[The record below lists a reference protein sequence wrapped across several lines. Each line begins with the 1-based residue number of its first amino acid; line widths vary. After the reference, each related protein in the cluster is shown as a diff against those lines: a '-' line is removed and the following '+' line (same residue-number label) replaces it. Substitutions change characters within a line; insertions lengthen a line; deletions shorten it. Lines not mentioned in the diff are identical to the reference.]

1 MQSIPENAIVLVVDD
16 DPGLLLSIS
25 ATLASSGLPEP
36 AILSDSRQAMD
47 IIRSHN
53 FHLILLDLKMPF
65 VSGMALLEEIKTELP
80 HIECVIVT
88 ASDEASTAIQAM
100 RFGAYDYL
108 VKPLNTEKLIL
119 TVNRA
124 LERFNLRNELTLY
137 EKKQRF
143 SDLEHPQAFARVIA
157 RDESMALVFRQAE
170 VVAPTDY
177 NVFITGE
184 SGTGKELLASVIHD
198 LSNRARAP
206 FVAVNMASFNK
217 SLFEDEFFGHIKGA
231 YTDAFS
237 DKKGFFEQAK
247 GGTLFLDE
255 ITELEP
261 SLQAKVLRVI
271 EERELYRLG
280 STTVRNVDV
289 RIISA
294 SNRNI
299 EEEIRNKNFRADLFY
314 RLNMFNIKL
323 PPLRQRKEDILPL
336 ARHFLAVYAARNNK
350 PIQSIDTELAN
361 RLLQYDFPGNV
372 RELENIIAAAV
383 LLEPG
388 GVLQLASAPILQN
401 LPERRENR
409 RRDDLISLAEL
420 EKGHIT
426 RVLRAVGGNR
436 TQAARILGVNATT
449 VYRKIEKY
457 RISDELIQPNPAD
470 RP

>member
-1 MQSIPENAIVLVVDD
+1 MKSIPDNASILVIDD
-16 DPGLLLSIS
+16 DPGLLLSIQ
-25 ATLASSGLPEP
+25 ATLVSSGLPEP
-36 AILSDSRQAMD
+36 AIVSDSRQALD
-47 IIRSHN
+47 IIRSHR
-53 FHLILLDLKMPF
+53 FHLVFLDLKMPH
-65 VSGMALLEEIKTELP
+65 VSGMELLEAIKTEFP
-80 HIECVIVT
+80 SIECVIVT

-108 VKPLNTEKLIL
+108 VKPLNTDKLIL
-119 TVNRA
+119 TANRA

-143 SDLEHPQAFARVIA
+143 SDLQNPEAFTRMVAK
-157 RDESMALVFRQAE
+157 DESMALVFRQVE

-198 LSNRARAP
+198 LSNRSGAP
-206 FVAVNMASFNK
+206 FVAVNMASFSK
-217 SLFEDEFFGHIKGA
+217 FLFEDEFFGHIKGA
-231 YTDAFS
+231 YTDALS
-237 DKKGFFEQAK
+237 DKKGFFEQAQ

-255 ITELEP
+255 VTELEL

-280 STTVRNVDV
+280 STTLRNVDV

-294 SNRNI
+294 SNRDI
-299 EEEIRNKNFRADLFY
+299 QEEIRNKNFRADLFY

-323 PPLRQRKEDILPL
+323 PPLRERRDDILPL
-336 ARHFLAVYAARNNK
+336 AHHFLKLYAERNNK
-350 PIQSIDTELAN
+350 EIESIDAELAN
-361 RLLQYDFPGNV
+361 RLLQYNFPGNV

-383 LLEPG
+383 LLEKDRILRPSSVPLLQSTPEKTVDQG
-388 GVLQLASAPILQN
+388 GELLT
-401 LPERRENR
+401 
-409 RRDDLISLAEL
+409 LAEL
-420 EKGHIT
+420 EKRHII

-436 TQAARILGVNATT
+436 QQAARILGINTTT

-457 RISDELIQPNPAD
+457 RIDDDMIAD
-470 RP
+470 SGD

>member
-1 MQSIPENAIVLVVDD
+1 MKSIPDNASILVIDD
-16 DPGLLLSIS
+16 DPGLLLSIQ
-25 ATLASSGLPEP
+25 ATLVSSGLPEP
-36 AILSDSRQAMD
+36 AIVSDSRQALD
-47 IIRSHN
+47 IIRSHR
-53 FHLILLDLKMPF
+53 FHLVFLDLKMPH
-65 VSGMALLEEIKTELP
+65 VSGMELLEAIKTEFP
-80 HIECVIVT
+80 RIECVIVT

-108 VKPLNTEKLIL
+108 VKPLNTDKLIL
-119 TVNRA
+119 TANRA

-143 SDLEHPQAFARVIA
+143 SDLQNPEAFTRMVAK
-157 RDESMALVFRQAE
+157 DESMALVFRQVE

-198 LSNRARAP
+198 LSNRSGAP
-206 FVAVNMASFNK
+206 FVAVNMASFSK
-217 SLFEDEFFGHIKGA
+217 FLFEDEFFGHIKGA
-231 YTDAFS
+231 YTDALS
-237 DKKGFFEQAK
+237 DKKGFFEQAQ

-255 ITELEP
+255 VTELEL

-280 STTVRNVDV
+280 STTLRNVDV

-294 SNRNI
+294 SNRDI
-299 EEEIRNKNFRADLFY
+299 QEEIRNKNFRADLFY

-323 PPLRQRKEDILPL
+323 PPLRERRDDILPL
-336 ARHFLAVYAARNNK
+336 AHHFLKLYAERNQK
-350 PIQSIDTELAN
+350 EIESIDAELAN
-361 RLLQYDFPGNV
+361 RLLQYSFPGNV

-383 LLEPG
+383 LLEKDRILRPSSVPLLQSMPEQTADRG
-388 GVLQLASAPILQN
+388 G
-401 LPERRENR
+401 E
-409 RRDDLISLAEL
+409 LITLAEM
-420 EKGHIT
+420 EKRHII

-436 TQAARILGVNATT
+436 QQAARILGINTTT

-457 RISDELIQPNPAD
+457 RIDDDMIAD
-470 RP
+470 GRN

>member
-1 MQSIPENAIVLVVDD
+1 MKSIPDNASILVIDD
-16 DPGLLLSIS
+16 DPGLLLSIQ
-25 ATLASSGLPEP
+25 ATLVSSGLPEP
-36 AILSDSRQAMD
+36 AIVSDSRQALD
-47 IIRSHN
+47 IIRSHR
-53 FHLILLDLKMPF
+53 FHLVFLDLKMPH
-65 VSGMALLEEIKTELP
+65 VSGMELLEAIKTEFP
-80 HIECVIVT
+80 SIECVIVT

-108 VKPLNTEKLIL
+108 VKPLNTDKLIL
-119 TVNRA
+119 TANRA

-143 SDLEHPQAFARVIA
+143 SDLQNPEAFTRMVAK
-157 RDESMALVFRQAE
+157 DESMALVFRQVE

-198 LSNRARAP
+198 LSNRSGAP
-206 FVAVNMASFNK
+206 FVAVNMASFSK
-217 SLFEDEFFGHIKGA
+217 FLFEDEFFGHIKGA
-231 YTDAFS
+231 YTDALS
-237 DKKGFFEQAK
+237 DKKGFFEQAQ

-255 ITELEP
+255 VTELEL

-280 STTVRNVDV
+280 STTLRNVDV

-294 SNRNI
+294 SNRDI
-299 EEEIRNKNFRADLFY
+299 QEEIRNKNFRADLFY

-323 PPLRQRKEDILPL
+323 PPLRERRDDILPL
-336 ARHFLAVYAARNNK
+336 AHHFLKLYAERNNK
-350 PIQSIDTELAN
+350 EIESIDAELAN
-361 RLLQYDFPGNV
+361 RLLQYNFPGNV

-383 LLEPG
+383 LLEKDRILRPSSVPLLQSTPEKTVDQ
-388 GVLQLASAPILQN
+388 GVELLT
-401 LPERRENR
+401 
-409 RRDDLISLAEL
+409 LAEL
-420 EKGHIT
+420 EKRHII

-436 TQAARILGVNATT
+436 QQAARILGINTTT

-457 RISDELIQPNPAD
+457 RIDDDMIAD
-470 RP
+470 SGK